1 MNKENPDMSK
11 REDAGEKDYG
21 IELEEIEVI

>member
-1 MNKENPDMSK
+1 MNKQNPDMSK
-11 REDAGEKDYG
+11 REDVGEKENA